1 MLVDITTLIVEIVLL
16 LLISALAWAVWWKI
30 IDKGWKHLEKV
41 LGKKITGWIST
52 VTLFVVII
60 AIVIDM
66 VRP

>member
-1 MLVDITTLIVEIVLL
+1 MDIITLIVEIVLL

-30 IDKGWKHLEKV
+30 VDMGWEHLERV

-52 VTLFVVII
+52 ITLFVVII

>member
-1 MLVDITTLIVEIVLL
+1 MDIITLIVEIVLM
-16 LLISALAWAVWWKI
+16 LLITALAWAVWWKI
-30 IDKGWKHLEKV
+30 IDKGWEHLERV

-52 VTLFVVII
+52 ITLFVVII

>member
-1 MLVDITTLIVEIVLL
+1 MDITTFIVEIVLL

-30 IDKGWKHLEKV
+30 IDKGLEHLEKV

-66 VRP
+66 VKP